1 MQYHNKLMFHVM
13 KRRKRNEMNEKMTKC
28 SACGSEITKSVE
40 TCPKCGAKNKQSAT
54 RITIMILIAIV
65 IL

>member
-1 MQYHNKLMFHVM
+1 M
-13 KRRKRNEMNEKMTKC
+13 KRRKRNEMNEKITKC
-28 SACGSEITKSVE
+28 SACGIEMNKSAE

-54 RITIMILIAIV
+54 EITIMILIAIV